1 MQMYLRLA
9 WRNIWRHRR
18 RTVIVVAAL
27 GLGLGLMM
35 FYDGMIAGFEQAIY
49 GNAIRVLGGN
59 IRVHAAGYSASPDS
73 TPLLP
78 LPDDQAVLRAAQAIP
93 NVVVASRRINTGGLT
108 SNREGA
114 FAVSIIGIEPERE
127 APVDV
132 IAQHVTQG
140 RYLTSGDEDMILIG
154 KGLADLMDV
163 QVGDRIT
170 LVGRSTHNQMRQRT
184 MTVVGIY
191 SIGVS
196 SIEQDTVYIS
206 LGEAQYLYG
215 LPGQATEV
223 VVTLKKLGEEPPV
236 IRSLSRALPGYE
248 IESWAQAFPDLQ
260 ATIGAKNG
268 AMTAFSVII
277 LLIAG
282 IGVLNLLLMAV
293 YERTREIG
301 LLGAM
306 GLRPGQIMALFVTE
320 GAMLGL
326 VGVAA
331 GAVLGLVLNGAL
343 GVVGVDYSRFAG
355 MTDYMA
361 LISGR
366 VYPTLALSSILS
378 RGLPVLLIAILASL
392 YPAREAS
399 RREPAAALHSV

>member
-1 MQMYLRLA
+1 
-9 WRNIWRHRR
+9 
-18 RTVIVVAAL
+18 
-27 GLGLGLMM
+27 
-35 FYDGMIAGFEQAIY
+35 
-49 GNAIRVLGGN
+49 
-59 IRVHAAGYSASPDS
+59 
-73 TPLLP
+73 
-78 LPDDQAVLRAAQAIP
+78 
-93 NVVVASRRINTGGLT
+93 
-108 SNREGA
+108 
-114 FAVSIIGIEPERE
+114 
-127 APVDV
+127 
-132 IAQHVTQG
+132 
-140 RYLTSGDEDMILIG
+140 
-154 KGLADLMDV
+154 
-163 QVGDRIT
+163 
-170 LVGRSTHNQMRQRT
+170 
-184 MTVVGIY
+184 
-191 SIGVS
+191 
-196 SIEQDTVYIS
+196 
-206 LGEAQYLYG
+206 
-215 LPGQATEV
+215 
-223 VVTLKKLGEEPPV
+223 
-236 IRSLSRALPGYE
+236 
-248 IESWAQAFPDLQ
+248 
-260 ATIGAKNG
+260 
-268 AMTAFSVII
+268 MTAFSVII